1 MMSSVWHAI
10 LDNFRPITITSR
22 RHSPATSRALRGT
35 ASECMSMARPGR
47 RLTLFYTLPDSG
59 YGEAWTAGSWL
70 QLFGMGLLLVSTAVY
85 NGSLKVSGRPL
96 CCRRSHHAA
105 AADLTTRHQT
115 SR

>member
-1 MMSSVWHAI
+1 MVTRA
-10 LDNFRPITITSR
+10 PQP
-22 RHSPATSRALRGT
+22 RHQPPPCEAPRLSACQWRGQVV
-35 ASECMSMARPGR
+35 E
-47 RLTLFYTLPDSG
+47 LTLFYTLPDSG

-105 AADLTTRHQT
+105 AADLTTQHQT